1 MIMGEKEKFSRFSL
15 LLSNLSMDS
24 EDRARSLFIERADK
38 LKKVEILAC
47 IISHG
52 GLELENEDFSGGST
66 VTRNGLERA
75 CKANN
80 IAIPIPMTKKTLLKA
95 LLGHVGSRYVKGE
108 VSKKGSTVARNAL
121 LRVYKGMLRK

>member
-1 MIMGEKEKFSRFSL
+1 MDEKEKFSRFSI

-24 EDRARSLFIERADK
+24 EEWARELFIERADK

-52 GLELENEDFSGGST
+52 GLELEEEDFSGGST
-66 VTRNGLERA
+66 VTREGLERA

-80 IAIPIPMTKKTLLKA
+80 IVIPTPKTKKTLLKA
-95 LLGHVGSRYVKGE
+95 LLSHIGSRYVKGE
-108 VSKKGSTVARNAL
+108 VSKNGSTVNRNAL
-121 LRVYKGMLRK
+121 LRVYKGMLGE